1 MFCPYNRHILHIF
14 QGSIAINLAFSYNQ
28 LGHQSLHH
36 GTTVPGVVPTYR
48 LQEGPI
54 DAAVAVAPRQA
65 LPQGFLKPG
74 SESSIIGS
82 T

>member
-1 MFCPYNRHILHIF
+1 M
-14 QGSIAINLAFSYNQ
+14 
-28 LGHQSLHH
+28 GHQSLHH